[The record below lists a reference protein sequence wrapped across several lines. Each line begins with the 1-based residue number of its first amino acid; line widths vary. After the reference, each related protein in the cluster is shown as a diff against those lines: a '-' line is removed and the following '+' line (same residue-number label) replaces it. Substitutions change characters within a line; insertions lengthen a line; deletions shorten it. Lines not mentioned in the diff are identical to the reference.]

1 MLLVGNYLGGQLI
14 WPASNVLD
22 DRARIIIQESS
33 LLKGREEQ
41 GLNFY
46 LKIKYEDTFI
56 RNKIVLSVT
65 YLK

>member
-22 DRARIIIQESS
+22 DRIRIVMGESS

-41 GLNFY
+41 SLNFN
-46 LKIKYEDTFI
+46 LKINYEGTFI
-56 RNKIVLSVT
+56 RNKILLSVT
-65 YLK
+65 YI